1 MLADGQDPDALEA
14 RLAYHL
20 HRLDLTGAPLRE
32 VLKGKAYLATA
43 LSQARVSIEP
53 AFITELA
60 RALYVAAYELNRDL
74 LHDEAREWSFYRSS
88 AHARRTIWQ
97 AVETHIHAN
106 NLTHTFAAHTLCMDR
121 QKLVDNFNGR
131 RRNVLERKQIANLLL
146 VTNAQV
152 DPEHWLGTVIADK
165 GGDPQ
170 ISTPE
175 L

>member
-1 MLADGQDPDALEA
+1 
-14 RLAYHL
+14 
-20 HRLDLTGAPLRE
+20 
-32 VLKGKAYLATA
+32 
-43 LSQARVSIEP
+43 
-53 AFITELA
+53 
-60 RALYVAAYELNRDL
+60 
-74 LHDEAREWSFYRSS
+74 
-88 AHARRTIWQ
+88 
-97 AVETHIHAN
+97 
-106 NLTHTFAAHTLCMDR
+106 MDR

-152 DPEHWLGTVIADK
+152 DPEHWLDTVIADK